1 MYVYNDYDE
10 VTGVKLNYTFGDGFS
25 LISYD
30 TRGVGTVTVNG
41 NNLIWTIDRMPTGAA
56 TFMNVV
62 LRVIKTGTY
71 TPDLTTTANL
81 ISLDPGYIDNNPS
94 DNSMNCSITVPTS
107 ADIQINQTATGTPQ
121 TNQQITYTIT
131 ATNNGPDTA
140 NNIKIT
146 DNLPTGLTNIII
158 TPSTGTYTNG
168 IWTIPTLTNGQTAT
182 LTITAT
188 ITATQGTIIN
198 TATKTSQNGQDDWN
212 YNNNAQTTYTNI
224 KNESN

>member
-1 MYVYNDYDE
+1 MEQPNMDHRQNANRRSHIHE
-10 VTGVKLNYTFGDGFS
+10 RSTKSNKN
-25 LISYD
+25 
-30 TRGVGTVTVNG
+30 RNQH
-41 NNLIWTIDRMPTGAA
+41 
-56 TFMNVV
+56 
-62 LRVIKTGTY
+62 
-71 TPDLTTTANL
+71 PDLTTSANL

-188 ITATQGTIIN
+188 ITATQGT
-198 TATKTSQNGQDDWN
+198 
-212 YNNNAQTTYTNI
+212 
-224 KNESN
+224 